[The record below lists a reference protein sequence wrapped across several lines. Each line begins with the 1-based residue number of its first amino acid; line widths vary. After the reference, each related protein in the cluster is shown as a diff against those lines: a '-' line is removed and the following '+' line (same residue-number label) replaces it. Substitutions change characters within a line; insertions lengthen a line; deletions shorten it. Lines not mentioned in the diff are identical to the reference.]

1 MNKQSQRLFSLFFAV
16 LFSVV
21 FVSAQENRAVPKVIN
36 GGVVNSKATQL
47 VKPAYPAAAKAVNA
61 SGAVNVQITID
72 ENGDVSEAAAMSGHP
87 LLRSAAVDAAR
98 ASKFAPTLLSGQPVK
113 VTGVVVYNFVA
124 GMNLE
129 QIGFALG
136 EAAASSRFS
145 DNYRLA
151 QIESAL
157 PSDWTD
163 SKAIA
168 ESLGNKQNWERKQQI
183 KARIAAAQQ
192 NPEEL
197 RKATGIQGVAVIGSQ
212 KEPVDVKE
220 SYDALVD
227 SLTESIKNHLSADES
242 KKWFFMLG
250 QQFGKIHAQIEDENK
265 LRQNLAELRQFAA
278 TAPTSISSS
287 DLFAGVQKLA
297 TLADDGEL
305 DAADKARIES
315 FAGRFR

>member
-1 MNKQSQRLFSLFFAV
+1 MNKQSQRLFNLLFAV

-36 GGVVNSKATQL
+36 GGVVNSKAKQL
-47 VKPAYPAAAKAVNA
+47 VKPAYPPAAKAVNA

-72 ENGDVSEAAAMSGHP
+72 ENGDVSEAVAVSGHP
-87 LLRSAAVDAAR
+87 LLRSAAVDAAK

-183 KARIAAAQQ
+183 KARNAAVQQ

-197 RKATGIQGVAVIGSQ
+197 KKIGIQGVAVIGSQ
-212 KEPVDVKE
+212 KEPVEVKE

-242 KKWFFMLG
+242 KKWIFMIG

-265 LRQNLAELRQFAA
+265 LRQNLAELRQLAA

-305 DAADKARIES
+305 DAADKARIET